1 MAALR
6 RTPYLPAID
15 DVLPKNVAAG
25 TYRGEWREIGA
36 GNPDGEGSVLLTQ
49 SLTRVNR
56 NTEATTNGTTAT
68 ELEEAEHEG
77 EESYEE
83 KKGDGGV
90 GVQDVLH
97 RGARDDEQGATPE
110 IIREVLDGDNATA
123 EAVHVMLDDVGKQH
137 RDDQHREHLI

>member
-15 DVLPKNVAAG
+15 DVLPKDVAAW
-25 TYRGEWREIGA
+25 TYGGEWREIGA

-83 KKGDGGV
+83 KKGDGGL

-97 RGARDDEQGATPE
+97 RGARDD
-110 IIREVLDGDNATA
+110 
-123 EAVHVMLDDVGKQH
+123 K
-137 RDDQHREHLI
+137 

>member
-36 GNPDGEGSVLLTQ
+36 GYPDGEGSVLLTQ
-49 SLTRVNR
+49 SLTSIHR
-56 NTEATTNGTTAT
+56 NTEASANGTTAT
-68 ELEEAEHEG
+68 ELEETEHEG
-77 EESYEE
+77 EESNEE
-83 KKGDGGV
+83 EEGDGGV

-97 RGARDDEQGATPE
+97 RGARDNEQRATPE
-110 IIREVLDGDNATA
+110 IIRKILDGDNATA
-123 EAVHVMLDDVGKQH
+123 QTVHVMLDDVGKQH

>member
-36 GNPDGEGSVLLTQ
+36 GYPDGEGSVLLTQ
-49 SLTRVNR
+49 SLTRIHR
-56 NTEATTNGTTAT
+56 NTEASAYGTTAT

-77 EESYEE
+77 KEGNEE
-83 KKGDGGV
+83 KEGDGGL

-97 RGARDDEQGATPE
+97 RGARDD
-110 IIREVLDGDNATA
+110 
-123 EAVHVMLDDVGKQH
+123 K
-137 RDDQHREHLI
+137 

>member
-36 GNPDGEGSVLLTQ
+36 GYPDGEGSVLLTQ
-49 SLTRVNR
+49 SLTSIDR
-56 NTEATTNGTTAT
+56 NTEASANGTTAT
-68 ELEEAEHEG
+68 ELEEAERKGKEG
-77 EESYEE
+77 YEE
-83 KKGDGGV
+83 EEGDGGL

-97 RGARDDEQGATPE
+97 RCARDDEQGATPE
-110 IIREVLDGDNATA
+110 IIREVLDGNDATA
-123 EAVHVMLDDVGKQH
+123 QTVHVMLDDVSKQH

>member
-36 GNPDGEGSVLLTQ
+36 GYPDGEGSVLLTQ
-49 SLTRVNR
+49 SLTSIHR
-56 NTEATTNGTTAT
+56 NTEASANGTTTT
-68 ELEEAEHEG
+68 ELEEAEHKG
-77 EESYEE
+77 EEGYEE
-83 KKGDGGV
+83 KEGDGGV
-90 GVQDVLH
+90 GVKDVLH
-97 RGARDDEQGATPE
+97 RGARDNEQGATPE
-110 IIREVLDGDNATA
+110 IIREILDGDNATA
-123 EAVHVMLDDVGKQH
+123 QTVHVMLDDVGKEH

>member
-36 GNPDGEGSVLLTQ
+36 GYPDGEGSVLLTQ
-49 SLTRVNR
+49 SLTRIDR
-56 NTEATTNGTTAT
+56 NTEASAYGTTAT
-68 ELEEAEHEG
+68 ELEEAEHKG

-83 KKGDGGV
+83 EEGDGGL

-97 RGARDDEQGATPE
+97 RGARDNEQGATPE
-110 IIREVLDGDNATA
+110 IIREVLDGNDATA
-123 EAVHVMLDDVGKQH
+123 EAVHVMLDDVGKEH